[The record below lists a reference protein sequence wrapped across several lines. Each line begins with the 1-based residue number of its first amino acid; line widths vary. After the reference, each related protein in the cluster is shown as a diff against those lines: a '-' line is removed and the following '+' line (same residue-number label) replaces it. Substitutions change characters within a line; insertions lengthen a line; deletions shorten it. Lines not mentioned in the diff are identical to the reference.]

1 MLLGMIEPTIATT
14 VVELEPGDTFVF
26 YTDGLTD
33 APAEQAVSVEEL
45 AALLQIE
52 GDLPIEQLADT
63 IRALKRGRRP
73 LGSGDDPALMILR
86 FDDVSTSAA
95 DKMGATGGEPA
106 TSTTNA

>member
-14 VVELEPGDTFVF
+14 VVDLEPGDTFVF

-52 GDLPIEQLADT
+52 GDQPIEQLADT

-73 LGSGDDPALMILR
+73 LGSGDDTALMILR
-86 FDDVSTSAA
+86 FDGVSASAA
-95 DKMGATGGEPA
+95 DKTAATGGEPV